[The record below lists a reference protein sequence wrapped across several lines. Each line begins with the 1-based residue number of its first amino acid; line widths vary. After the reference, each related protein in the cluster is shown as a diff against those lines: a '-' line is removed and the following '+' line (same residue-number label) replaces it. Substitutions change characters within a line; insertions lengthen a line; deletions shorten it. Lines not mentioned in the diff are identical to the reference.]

1 MKNKI
6 LSKIITWIF
15 VLTWIFGFM
24 TTSSYSDELINAYY
38 WAYENWITTQPTI
51 EKANMKWKI
60 TRAEMAKMISNYA
73 KNILGKV
80 PDTSKSCSFLDSNL
94 APNLVESIT
103 ESCQL
108 WLMWQWVQYFRPN
121 DKITRAEFSALLS
134 RLLYWNKYE
143 WWTPYYLNHM
153 KALQKDWIMN
163 EKSDPLMDE
172 IRWYIMNMLYKSS
185 KLNIET
191 NSTSNF
197 PSNIQNSVN
206 KNIINVNYETW
217 YTKLNGNESYYNE
230 FYWLQINHTGE
241 YKRIISI
248 SSWELTYYSF
258 IPEKYWNYELDN
270 DEYYLNEY
278 RENAKLF
285 NDTWLVIFV
294 ESFYL
299 IKEWSKKYL
308 EREERYEGNRDPV
321 PTSKWYIIEQEPWMA
336 IQESPYHYTG
346 KKENIEENYWN
357 VFHDI
362 IGKFE
367 II

>member
-6 LSKIITWIF
+6 PIITISI
-15 VLTWIFGFM
+15 VIITILTIRP
-24 TTSSYSDELINAYY
+24 TKVSSYSDELINAYY

-73 KNILGKV
+73 KNILGKI

-94 APNLVESIT
+94 APNLIQSIT

-108 WLMWQWVQYFRPN
+108 WLMWQWVQNFRPN

-185 KLNIET
+185 KLNTET
-191 NSTSNF
+191 NDTNDI
-197 PSNIQNSVN
+197 NNTHDRID
-206 KNIINVNYETW
+206 KNIITVNYETW
-217 YTKLNGNESYYNE
+217 YTKLNGKESYYNE

-241 YKRIISI
+241 YQRIISI

-258 IPEKYWNYELDN
+258 IPKKYWDYELNN
-270 DEYYLNEY
+270 DEYYLNKY

-285 NDTWLVIFV
+285 NDTWFVIFV

-308 EREERYEGNRDPV
+308 EREERYEGNRTPV
-321 PTSKWYIIEQEPWMA
+321 PTNKWYVIEQEPWMA
-336 IQESPYHYTG
+336 IQESPYNYIG

-362 IGKFE
+362 IGKYE